1 MPRSRRAPR
10 PWADAVSSALRGALV
25 AIALMAGVVLLAPA
39 ALLDHAVA
47 RLTQD
52 SVHLVDAHGFWWRG
66 SGVLATSDGRAHVP
80 LAWRVELAPL
90 ATGALVVNF
99 VERGDDATPSGH
111 VALRHGSVE
120 VRALRFRVP
129 AAMASAMVPALR
141 AVSLGGEIALALP
154 ALAWRDGTL
163 RGNGDATWQR
173 ARIVAA
179 GLALD
184 LGRVSASMPPG
195 GEAFGGTVRNA
206 GGDVAIDGTFAQR
219 TGALEAALVLKLTD
233 ATPRPVR
240 AMLPLLGASDG
251 SGAVRMTWRSDR

>member
-10 PWADAVSSALRGALV
+10 SCADAVRSALRGALV

-39 ALLDHAVA
+39 ALLDHALA
-47 RLTQD
+47 QRTRD
-52 SVHLVDAHGFWWRG
+52 SVRLVDAHGFWWRG
-66 SGVLATSDGRAHVP
+66 TGVLATSDGRAHVP
-80 LAWRVELAPL
+80 LAWHVELAPL
-90 ATGALVVNF
+90 ATGALVVNL
-99 VERGDDATPSGH
+99 VEGSDDAMPSGH
-111 VALRHGSVE
+111 VTLRHGSVE
-120 VRALRFRVP
+120 VRALRLRVP

-141 AVSLGGEIALALP
+141 AVALGGEIALALP

-195 GEAFGGTVRNA
+195 SDAFGGTVRNA
-206 GGDVAIDGTFAQR
+206 GGDVAIDGTLTQR
-219 TGALEAALVLKLTD
+219 SGALEAVLVLKPTD
-233 ATPRPVR
+233 ATPQPVR